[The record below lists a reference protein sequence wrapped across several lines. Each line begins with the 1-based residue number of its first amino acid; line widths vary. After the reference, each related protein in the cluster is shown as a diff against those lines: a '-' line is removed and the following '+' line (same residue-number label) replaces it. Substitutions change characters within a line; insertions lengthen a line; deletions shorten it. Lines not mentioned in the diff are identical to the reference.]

1 MSQEEA
7 DKLIDTEPKAK
18 KYIKRF
24 MMGNE
29 FLNDIP
35 RYCLWLVG
43 ISPKELRSMP
53 LVLKHVEKCRENRL
67 SGAADRQKLAATPH
81 LFRETRNPDNFI
93 AIPVVSSER
102 RAYIPMDYLSSD
114 VIAGNKLFI
123 LPDATKYDFGILE
136 SIVHM

>member
-1 MSQEEA
+1 MFYLGIDCGGTFIKALLIDENGNKHQVAQINPYLIPLKNIFIEKHSKPIQNVPIMVSGNRPADGGHLILSQEEA

-43 ISPKELRSMP
+43 ISPKE
-53 LVLKHVEKCRENRL
+53 
-67 SGAADRQKLAATPH
+67 
-81 LFRETRNPDNFI
+81 
-93 AIPVVSSER
+93 
-102 RAYIPMDYLSSD
+102 
-114 VIAGNKLFI
+114 
-123 LPDATKYDFGILE
+123 
-136 SIVHM
+136 